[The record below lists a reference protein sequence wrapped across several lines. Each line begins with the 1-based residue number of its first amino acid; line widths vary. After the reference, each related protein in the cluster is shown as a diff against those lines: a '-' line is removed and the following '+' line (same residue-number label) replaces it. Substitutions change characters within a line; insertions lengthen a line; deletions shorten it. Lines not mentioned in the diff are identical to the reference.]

1 MLVLDSEALDEFCT
15 TLNTLGP
22 THSKTILRFVSDVL
36 KNTIAY
42 EHRLKNEEFDKE
54 DLDGEVERIFSGSDR
69 GTVSDE
75 DSSL

>member
-1 MLVLDSEALDEFCT
+1 MLVLDSEVLDEFCT
-15 TLNTLGP
+15 TLNVLGP

-42 EHRLKNEEFDKE
+42 EHKLKNEEFDKE
-54 DLDGEVERIFSGSDR
+54 DLDSEVERIFSGSDR
-69 GTVSDE
+69 GTVSDD